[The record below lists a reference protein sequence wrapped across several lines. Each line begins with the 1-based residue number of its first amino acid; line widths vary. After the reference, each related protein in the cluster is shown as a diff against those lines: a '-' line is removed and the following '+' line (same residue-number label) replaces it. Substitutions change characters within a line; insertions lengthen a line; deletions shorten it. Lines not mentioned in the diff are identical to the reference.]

1 MRRSSPSPQA
11 VRAPPPFLPPGR
23 PLTATTVERVEQLAG
38 LTLLPDA
45 LKLGARQ
52 LCQSTRCELVV
63 RRFDDAQ
70 KRAKK

>member
-1 MRRSSPSPQA
+1 
-11 VRAPPPFLPPGR
+11 
-23 PLTATTVERVEQLAG
+23 VERVEQLAG
-38 LTLLPDA
+38 

>member
-1 MRRSSPSPQA
+1 
-11 VRAPPPFLPPGR
+11 
-23 PLTATTVERVEQLAG
+23 VERVEQLAG